1 MDEMTIE
8 RLEGGAQGKV
18 GLKVSGSVTIAQAAE
33 LRVAL
38 LEALQEADELQ
49 VDLSGATGV
58 DLTALQLLCA
68 AHQSCEQAGKRF
80 GVIDGEGGVFRL
92 VAADAGFVRHVGCT
106 RDNTGSCI
114 WVGGDN

>member
-1 MDEMTIE
+1 MDDMTIE
-8 RLEGGAQGKV
+8 RLVGEAQGKV
-18 GLKVSGSVTIAQAAE
+18 ELKVSGSVTIAQAAQFKE
-33 LRVAL
+33 AL
-38 LEALQEADELQ
+38 LEAFQGADELL

-80 GVIDGEGGVFRL
+80 GVVDGAGGIFRS
-92 VAADAGFVRHVGCT
+92 VSADAGFLRHVGCA
-106 RDNTGSCI
+106 RDTTGSCI